1 MLTQKKTP
9 HQRLRITLVGLAA
22 LLVVPMLMTFFAL
35 SPTANA
41 ARAQL
46 SYSPYLTQVKQRAI
60 ALGIGGCIEGRRSKG
75 FGDDLTPQNV
85 ASGDWNI
92 GSNTPSVSGVVD
104 PKDGKFDC
112 KEMTSAA
119 REVFGYN
126 SFTEMFCALKGEWR
140 DNANL
145 DCLSNIDK
153 PEYSGNR
160 WNIPKDRGTYAVEV
174 LEKKAGKSLKFDSA
188 LVNYSMA
195 MAVLLSNQETGCKA
209 EWRGFTSGE
218 DAPSNIK
225 DLIKHELNTRVNV
238 ALTDGTAAEGL
249 FYIPKETRLKPII
262 PLFYS
267 NLEQP
272 YKPPRVSGMTCV
284 EIAKW
289 ASDNA
294 GAAAQLAKTEAANN
308 TSSAVYDALLKKCIE
323 KSGGGVGGAA
333 EQICRQQVDS
343 WMNTCKDKLPSSGAV
358 ASSKEYVKCIAGQS
372 KYDEK
377 EISDA
382 LSGISAD
389 PHAGQSGGDEKKP
402 ECAVKDL
409 GWLIC
414 PVINF
419 LADISDA
426 AFAMIADNFL
436 KIEPDIASGGEVQAA
451 WGIMR
456 NIANGAFIIMF
467 LAIIIS
473 QLTGFGISN
482 YGIKKMLPRLIV
494 AAILVNVSI
503 YVCQIAVDL
512 SNILGY
518 GLRAGIGGIGD
529 EITRANEIF
538 QSGQGR
544 GTWGGFALTILA
556 AGTAG
561 ILALAV
567 LIGAL
572 VSGLVVMA
580 TIAVLLIARKAL
592 IVILIVIS
600 PLAFVA
606 FLLPNTEKFFS
617 KWRSIFVGLLMVFP
631 TIGLLFG
638 GGILAGAIVKAGG
651 GNDTIMQ
658 IVGELIKVLP
668 LIAVWSVLKKAI
680 DVAGA
685 ISQHINN
692 AGGRLSGGAKNWAQ
706 NKYDNSRLG
715 EMEKFRK
722 QRRQRRKALMR
733 AGVWKGDGAIDR
745 IPVIGRNARAR
756 RSKAFNESVFAN
768 NRFLGGDYGIRSA
781 AEGQD
786 AVDDEERKTAERML
800 DYRYNGD
807 AAAALR
813 GAGDNEM
820 LKYVASKKLASTGK
834 HGAQQM
840 YDYLQSGGTISNRRM
855 AESLVSMEQA
865 HAGLFEMGTSA
876 IDQME
881 QHGATTVSFSPQQM
895 AELTAKGLNGL
906 SDEKLARQASG
917 AVKIAGET
925 EFTKGGQRMVG
936 ISPERAGSL
945 LDNKRVNTSISS
957 GTRAEFENIRNGG
970 SRAAEPQE
978 LRVPHDMSGV
988 SAADVKNTI
997 NATTEIHN
1005 ITEAVPSDTP
1015 TGRTF
1020 VAGTGRGPAPPQP
1033 QSPGQTPAN
1042 TQNSRNNRNN
1052 NPPTTS

>member
-1 MLTQKKTP
+1 MLTQKKIL
-9 HQRLRITLVGLAA
+9 HQRIRITLIGLAA
-22 LLVVPMLMTFFAL
+22 LLIIPMLMTFFAL
-35 SPTANA
+35 SPTASA
-41 ARAQL
+41 ARARL
-46 SYSPYLTQVKQRAI
+46 DYSPYLAQVKQRSL
-60 ALGIGGCIEGRRSKG
+60 ALAMGGCIRNGQG
-75 FGDDLTPQNV
+75 FSGNLSSAQV
-85 ASGDWNI
+85 ASGDWGGMI
-92 GSNTPSVSGVVD
+92 VTAVGSVL
-104 PKDGKFDC
+104 DGDDDGLFDC
-112 KEMTSAA
+112 KQVVSAA
-119 REVFGYN
+119 RDAFGYS
-126 SFTEMFCALKGEWR
+126 SFTDMFCALKGEWR

-145 DCLSNIDK
+145 DCISNITK
-153 PEYSGNR
+153 GEYSGDK
-160 WNIPKDRGTYAVEV
+160 WNIPRDRGVYAIQV

-195 MAVLLSNQETGCKA
+195 MATLLSGQKAGCKA
-209 EWRGFTSGE
+209 EWRGYDSGD
-218 DAPSNIK
+218 DAASNDIK
-225 DLIKHELNTRVNV
+225 ADQRNKKIAV
-238 ALTDGTAAEGL
+238 ALTDSTAAYGY
-249 FYIPKETRLKPII
+249 FYLPDAGKKVRM
-262 PLFYS
+262 FYS
-267 NLEQP
+267 ADSP
-272 YKPPRVSGMTCV
+272 YSASGGAKTEMSCA
-284 EIAKW
+284 EIAQL

-294 GAAAQLAKTEAANN
+294 EGAAKSAKTEAADN
-308 TSSAVYDALLKKCIE
+308 TRKAVYDALLKKCIE
-323 KSGGGVGGAA
+323 KNGGGAGGPA
-333 EQICRQQVDS
+333 EQICKQRVDS
-343 WMNTCKDKLPSSGAV
+343 WMNACKDKMPSSGAV
-358 ASSKEYVKCIAGQS
+358 ASSDEYIKCIAKQS
-372 KYDEK
+372 NY
-377 EISDA
+377 SDGELKSA

-389 PHAGQSGGDEKKP
+389 TPSGQSEDDEKKP

-414 PVINF
+414 PVVNF
-419 LADISDA
+419 LADVSDA

-436 KIEPDIASGGEVQAA
+436 KVEPGLASGGEVQAA

-467 LAIIIS
+467 LAIIMS

-482 YGIKKMLPRLIV
+482 YGIKKMLPRLII

-503 YVCQIAVDL
+503 YICQIAVDL

-518 GLRAGIGGIGD
+518 SLRAGIGGIGD

-580 TIAVLLIARKAL
+580 TVAVLLIARKAL

-606 FLLPNTEKFFS
+606 FLLPNTEKLFS

-638 GGILAGAIVKAGG
+638 GGILAGAVVKAGG

-685 ISQHINN
+685 IGQHINN
-692 AGGRLSGGAKNWAQ
+692 AGGSLGGSARNWA
-706 NKYDNSRLG
+706 KDTYDSSRLG
-715 EMEKFRK
+715 EMQKFRK

-733 AGVWKGDGAIDR
+733 AGAWEGTGALDKFW
-745 IPVIGRNARAR
+745 RNRKSR
-756 RSKAFNESVFAN
+756 FSKRFNESALAN

-813 GAGDNEM
+813 GAGDNEI
-820 LKYVASKKLASTGK
+820 LKHIAFKKLESTGK
-834 HGAQQM
+834 RGAEQM
-840 YDYLQSGGTISNRRM
+840 YEYLQGGGTISNRRM
-855 AESLVSMEQA
+855 AETLTRMKDD
-865 HAGLFEMGTSA
+865 HAGLFEMGRTA

-881 QHGATTVSFSPQQM
+881 QGGATSVSFSQQQM
-895 AELTAKGLNGL
+895 AELTAKGVSGL
-906 SDEKLARQASG
+906 SDEKLARQTSSAIK
-917 AVKIAGET
+917 VAGET
-925 EFTKGGQRMVG
+925 EFTKGGQKMVG
-936 ISPERAGSL
+936 VSAERAASV
-945 LDNKRVNTSISS
+945 LDNKRINTSISGS
-957 GTRAEFENIRNGG
+957 ARKELENIRN
-970 SRAAEPQE
+970 SDRVAEPQE
-978 LRVPHDMSGV
+978 LRVPHDMSSV
-988 SAADVKNTI
+988 SAADVKNAI

-1020 VAGTGRGPAPPQP
+1020 VAGTGRRPTPPQP

-1042 TQNSRNNRNN
+1042 NQNSRNNRNN

>member
-9 HQRLRITLVGLAA
+9 HQRIRITLVGLAA

-41 ARAQL
+41 ARARL
-46 SYSPYLTQVKQRAI
+46 DHSPYLTQVKQLLLARAVSR
-60 ALGIGGCIEGRRSKG
+60 CITAGSG
-75 FGDDLTPQNV
+75 FSGNLSAQQV
-85 ASGDWNI
+85 ASGDWG
-92 GSNTPSVSGVVD
+92 GSTTAVVG
-104 PKDGKFDC
+104 PVLDGNNDGQFDC
-112 KEMTSAA
+112 KEVVSAT
-119 REVFGYN
+119 RDTFGYS
-126 SFTEMFCALKGEWR
+126 SFVDMFCALKGEWR

-145 DCLSNIDK
+145 DCISNITK
-153 PEYSGNR
+153 GEYSGDK
-160 WNIPKDRGTYAVEV
+160 WNIPRDRDVYAIQV

-195 MAVLLSNQETGCKA
+195 MAALLSGQNIGCKA
-209 EWRGFTSGE
+209 EWRGYDSGD
-218 DAPSNIK
+218 DAAGKDIK
-225 DLIKHELNTRVNV
+225 ADQRNKKIAI
-238 ALTDGTAAEGL
+238 ALADGTAAYGYY
-249 FYIPKETRLKPII
+249 YIPEFNKKISMFTDAKAPYDSSSLIGTKLSGTRIM
-262 PLFYS
+262 S
-267 NLEQP
+267 
-272 YKPPRVSGMTCV
+272 CA
-284 EIAKW
+284 EIAQW

-294 GAAAQLAKTEAANN
+294 EVAAKSAKTEATDN
-308 TSSAVYDALLKKCIE
+308 TRKAVYDALLKKCIE
-323 KSGGGVGGAA
+323 KNGGGAGGPA
-333 EQICRQQVDS
+333 EQICKQQVDS
-343 WMNTCKDKLPSSGAV
+343 WMNACKDKMPSSGAV
-358 ASSKEYVKCIAGQS
+358 ASSKEYVKCIAEQS
-372 KYDEK
+372 KYDKK

-382 LSGISAD
+382 LSSISAD
-389 PHAGQSGGDEKKP
+389 PPSGQSGGDEKKP

-436 KIEPDIASGGEVQAA
+436 RIEPGLSSGGEVQAA

-482 YGIKKMLPRLIV
+482 YGIKKMLPRLII

-503 YVCQIAVDL
+503 YICQIAVDL

-529 EITRANEIF
+529 EITQANEIF
-538 QSGQGR
+538 RSGQGR
-544 GTWGGFALTILA
+544 GEWGGFALTVLA

-651 GNDTIMQ
+651 GNDMIMQ

-680 DVAGA
+680 DVAGS

-692 AGGRLSGGAKNWAQ
+692 AGGRLGGGAKNWA
-706 NKYDNSRLG
+706 KDTYDNSRLG
-715 EMEKFRK
+715 EMQKFRK

-733 AGVWKGDGAIDR
+733 AGAWKGDGFMDQLW
-745 IPVIGRNARAR
+745 RNRKSQL
-756 RSKAFNESVFAN
+756 SKRFNESALAN

-813 GAGDNEM
+813 DAGDNEV
-820 LKYVASKKLASTGK
+820 LKHIAFKKLESTGK
-834 HGAQQM
+834 HGAEQM
-840 YDYLQSGGTISNRRM
+840 YEYLQGGGTISNRRM
-855 AESLVSMEQA
+855 AETLTRMKDE
-865 HAGLFEMGTSA
+865 HAGLFEMGRTA

-881 QHGATTVSFSPQQM
+881 QDGASSVSFSQQQM
-895 AELTAKGLNGL
+895 AELTAKGVNGL
-906 SDEKLARQASG
+906 SDEKLARQVSS
-917 AVKIAGET
+917 AVKVAGET
-925 EFTKGGQRMVG
+925 EFTKGGQKMVG
-936 ISPERAGSL
+936 VSAKRAASV
-945 LDNKRVNTSISS
+945 LDNKRINTSISGS
-957 GTRAEFENIRNGG
+957 TRKALENIRN
-970 SRAAEPQE
+970 SDRAAEPQE

-988 SAADVKNTI
+988 TANDVKNTI
-997 NATTEIHN
+997 NSTVEINN

-1020 VAGTGRGPAPPQP
+1020 VAGTGRGPAPPRSAPSAPPNNQ
-1033 QSPGQTPAN
+1033 
-1042 TQNSRNNRNN
+1042 NNRNN
-1052 NPPTTS
+1052 NPPAAS

>member
-9 HQRLRITLVGLAA
+9 HRRIRITLVGLAA

-41 ARAQL
+41 ARARL
-46 SYSPYLTQVKQRAI
+46 DYSPYLAQVKQRSL
-60 ALGIGGCIEGRRSKG
+60 ALAMSNCISHRQG
-75 FGDDLTPQNV
+75 FDSGLTPARI
-85 ASGDWNI
+85 ASGDWG
-92 GSNTPSVSGVVD
+92 GSFTTITTVGPVA
-104 PKDGKFDC
+104 DGDDGQFSC
-112 KEMTSAA
+112 KELVSAT
-119 REVFGYN
+119 RDTFGYS
-126 SFTEMFCALKGEWR
+126 SFTDMFCALKGEWR
-140 DNANL
+140 DNAGL
-145 DCLSNIDK
+145 DCISNITK
-153 PEYSGNR
+153 GEYSGGR
-160 WNIPKDRGTYAVEV
+160 WNIPRDRGTYAIQV

-188 LVNYSMA
+188 LVNYSTA
-195 MAVLLSNQETGCKA
+195 MAALLSAQNAGCKA
-209 EWRGFTSGE
+209 EWRGYDSGD
-218 DAPSNIK
+218 DAASNDIK
-225 DLIKHELNTRVNV
+225 ADQRNKKTAV
-238 ALTDGTAAEGL
+238 ALTDSTAAYGY
-249 FYIPKETRLKPII
+249 FYLPDAGKRVRM
-262 PLFYS
+262 FHGADS
-267 NLEQP
+267 P
-272 YKPPRVSGMTCV
+272 YGPSGGAKTEMSCA
-284 EIAKW
+284 EIAQW

-294 GAAAQLAKTEAANN
+294 EAAAKSAKTEAADN
-308 TSSAVYDALLKKCIE
+308 TRKAVYDALLKKCIE
-323 KSGGGVGGAA
+323 KNGGGVGGPA
-333 EQICRQQVDS
+333 EQICKQQVDS
-343 WMNTCKDKLPSSGAV
+343 WMNACKDKMPSSGAV
-358 ASSKEYVKCIAGQS
+358 ASSDEYIKCIAKQS
-372 KYDEK
+372 NY
-377 EISDA
+377 SDGELKSA

-389 PHAGQSGGDEKKP
+389 TPSGQSGGDEKKP

-414 PVINF
+414 PVVNF

-436 KIEPDIASGGEVQAA
+436 KIEPGLASGGEVQAA

-482 YGIKKMLPRLIV
+482 YGIKKMLPRLII

-503 YVCQIAVDL
+503 YICQIAVDL

-518 GLRAGIGGIGD
+518 SLRAGIGGIGD

-580 TIAVLLIARKAL
+580 TVAVLLIARKAL

-606 FLLPNTEKFFS
+606 FLLPNTEKLFS

-638 GGILAGAIVKAGG
+638 GGILAGAVVKAGG

-692 AGGRLSGGAKNWAQ
+692 AGGRLGGGAKNWA
-706 NKYDNSRLG
+706 KDRYANSRLG
-715 EMEKFRK
+715 QMQDFRK
-722 QRRQRRKALMR
+722 KQVARRKQLMR
-733 AGVWKGDGAIDR
+733 AGAWKGSGLMDHIW
-745 IPVIGRNARAR
+745 RNRMSGLNEKFN
-756 RSKAFNESVFAN
+756 RSRLAN
-768 NRFLGGDYGIRSA
+768 NKFLGAGKDVNYGIRSA
-781 AEGQD
+781 AAGQD
-786 AVDDEERKTAERML
+786 AVDKEELEAAEDL
-800 DYRYNGD
+800 LAYQFNGD

-813 GAGDNEM
+813 NAGDNEI
-820 LKYVASKKLASTGK
+820 LKHVAFKKLESTGK
-834 HGAQQM
+834 RGAEQM
-840 YDYLQSGGTISNRRM
+840 YEYLQGGGTISNRRM
-855 AESLVSMEQA
+855 AETLTRMKDD
-865 HAGLFEMGTSA
+865 HAGLFEMGRTA

-881 QHGATTVSFSPQQM
+881 QDGATSVSFSQQQM
-895 AELTAKGLNGL
+895 AELTAKGVSGL
-906 SDEKLARQASG
+906 SDEKLARQTSSAIK
-917 AVKIAGET
+917 VAGET
-925 EFTKGGQRMVG
+925 EFTKGDQKMVG
-936 ISPERAGSL
+936 VSAERAASV
-945 LDNKRVNTSISS
+945 LDNKRINTSISGS
-957 GTRAEFENIRNGG
+957 ARKELENIRN
-970 SRAAEPQE
+970 SNRAAEPQE

-988 SAADVKNTI
+988 TADDVKNAI
-997 NATTEIHN
+997 NSTVEINN

-1020 VAGTGRGPAPPQP
+1020 VAGTGRGPAPPQ
-1033 QSPGQTPAN
+1033 SPPSAPPN
-1042 TQNSRNNRNN
+1042 NQNNRNNRND
-1052 NPPTTS
+1052 NPPAAS

>member
-9 HQRLRITLVGLAA
+9 QQRIRITLVGLAT
-22 LLVVPMLMTFFAL
+22 LLIIPILMTFFAL

-41 ARAQL
+41 ARTPL
-46 SYSPYLTQVKQRAI
+46 DYSPQLTQVKQLLLARAMRMCI
-60 ALGIGGCIEGRRSKG
+60 INGNGGPG
-75 FGDDLTPQNV
+75 FGGNLT
-85 ASGDWNI
+85 AERIARGDWGGNFTTTVGPI
-92 GSNTPSVSGVVD
+92 L
-104 PKDGKFDC
+104 DGDNDGQFDC
-112 KEMTSAA
+112 KEVVSAT
-119 REVFGYN
+119 RDVFGYG
-126 SFTEMFCALKGEWR
+126 SFIDMFCALKGEWR
-140 DNANL
+140 DDANL
-145 DCLSNIDK
+145 DCLSNIGK
-153 PEYSGNR
+153 PEYSGDK
-160 WNIPKDRGTYAVEV
+160 WNIPKDRGVYAIQV
-174 LEKKAGKSLKFDSA
+174 LEKKGGRSLKFDSA
-188 LVNYSMA
+188 LVNYSLA
-195 MAVLLSNQETGCKA
+195 MSILLSGQKLGCKA

-218 DAPSNIK
+218 GAPDNIR
-225 DLIKHELNTRVNV
+225 DLLRGENNRRVNI
-238 ALTDGTAAEGL
+238 ALADGTSAEGL
-249 FYIPKETRLKPII
+249 YYIPNPNKKVGLSSKVESPYDLPDGVKPNM
-262 PLFYS
+262 S
-267 NLEQP
+267 CE
-272 YKPPRVSGMTCV
+272 
-284 EIAKW
+284 EIAAW
-289 ASDNA
+289 ASRSA
-294 GAAAQLAKTEAANN
+294 EGAAQSAKTDSTEN
-308 TSSAVYDALLKKCIE
+308 TRKAIRSALIKRCVQ
-323 KSGGGVGGAA
+323 SRGGGPAQ
-333 EQICRQQVDS
+333 QICESQVDG
-343 WMNTCKDKLPSSGAV
+343 WMNACKDKMPSSGAV
-358 ASSKEYVKCIAGQS
+358 ASSKEYVKCIAEQS

-377 EISDA
+377 EISGA

-389 PHAGQSGGDEKKP
+389 TPSGQSGGDEKKP

-436 KIEPDIASGGEVQAA
+436 RIEPGLSSGGEVQAA

-467 LAIIIS
+467 LAIIVS

-544 GTWGGFALTILA
+544 GEWGGFALTVLA

-580 TIAVLLIARKAL
+580 TVAVLLIARKAL

-651 GNDTIMQ
+651 GNDMIMQ

-680 DVAGA
+680 DVAGS

-692 AGGRLSGGAKNWAQ
+692 AGGRLGGGAKNWA
-706 NKYDNSRLG
+706 KDRYANSRLG
-715 EMEKFRK
+715 QMQDFRK
-722 QRRQRRKALMR
+722 KQVARRKQLMR
-733 AGVWKGDGAIDR
+733 AGAWKGDGLMDHIW
-745 IPVIGRNARAR
+745 RNRMSDLSDKIN
-756 RSKAFNESVFAN
+756 RSRLAN
-768 NRFLGGDYGIRSA
+768 NKILGAGKNVNYGIRSA
-781 AEGQD
+781 AAGQD
-786 AVDDEERKTAERML
+786 AVDKEELEAAEDL
-800 DYRYNGD
+800 LAYQFNGD

-813 GAGDNEM
+813 NAGDNEI
-820 LKYVASKKLASTGK
+820 LKHVAFKKLESTGK
-834 HGAQQM
+834 HGAEQM
-840 YDYLQSGGTISNRRM
+840 YEYLQGGGTISNRRM
-855 AESLVSMEQA
+855 AETLTRMKDD
-865 HAGLFEMGTSA
+865 HAGLFEMGRTA

-881 QHGATTVSFSPQQM
+881 QDGATSVSFSQQQM
-895 AELTAKGLNGL
+895 AELTAKGVNGL
-906 SDEKLARQASG
+906 SDEKLARQASS
-917 AVKIAGET
+917 AIKVAGET
-925 EFTKGGQRMVG
+925 EFTKGGQKMVG
-936 ISPERAGSL
+936 VSADRAASV
-945 LDNKRVNTSISS
+945 LDNKRINTSISGS
-957 GTRAEFENIRNGG
+957 ARRELESIRNNSVGTEEI
-970 SRAAEPQE
+970 RI
-978 LRVPHDMSGV
+978 PHDTAS
-988 SAADVKNTI
+988 SN
-997 NATTEIHN
+997 N
-1005 ITEAVPSDTP
+1005 ITEAIPSDTP
-1015 TGRTF
+1015 MGRTF
-1020 VAGTGRGPAPPQP
+1020 VAGTGRGPAPPQ
-1033 QSPGQTPAN
+1033 SPPSAPPNNQ
-1042 TQNSRNNRNN
+1042 NNRNN
-1052 NPPTTS
+1052 NPPAAS

>member
-1 MLTQKKTP
+1 MLTQKKIP
-9 HQRLRITLVGLAA
+9 HQRIRITLVGLAA

-41 ARAQL
+41 ARARL
-46 SYSPYLTQVKQRAI
+46 DHSPYLAQVKQLLLARAMH
-60 ALGIGGCIEGRRSKG
+60 GCIVGGAG
-75 FGDDLTPQNV
+75 FDGNLTSAKV
-85 ASGDWNI
+85 ASGDWGGAI
-92 GSNTPSVSGVVD
+92 TTTVGPIL
-104 PKDGKFDC
+104 DGDDDGLFDC
-112 KEMTSAA
+112 KQVVSAA
-119 REVFGYN
+119 RNAFGYG
-126 SFTEMFCALKGEWR
+126 SFTDMFCALKGEWR

-145 DCLSNIDK
+145 DCTSNITK
-153 PEYSGNR
+153 GEYSGDK
-160 WNIPKDRGTYAVEV
+160 WNIPRDRGVYAIQV

-195 MAVLLSNQETGCKA
+195 MAALLSGQKIGCKA
-209 EWRGFTSGE
+209 EWRGYDSGD
-218 DAPSNIK
+218 DAASNDIK
-225 DLIKHELNTRVNV
+225 ADQRNKKIAV
-238 ALTDGTAAEGL
+238 ALADGTVAYGYY
-249 FYIPKETRLKPII
+249 YIPNANKSV
-262 PLFYS
+262 PLFS
-267 NLEQP
+267 GAGAP
-272 YKPPRVSGMTCV
+272 YTAPGGIDTKMSCER
-284 EIAKW
+284 IAQW

-294 GAAAQLAKTEAANN
+294 EAAAKSAKTEAADN
-308 TSSAVYDALLKKCIE
+308 TRKAVYDALLKKCIE
-323 KSGGGVGGAA
+323 KSGGGAGGPA
-333 EQICRQQVDS
+333 EQICKQQVDS
-343 WMNTCKDKLPSSGAV
+343 WMSACKDKLPSSGAV
-358 ASSKEYVKCIAGQS
+358 ASSEEYVECIVKQS
-372 KYDEK
+372 NYSKDEIK
-377 EISDA
+377 GA

-389 PHAGQSGGDEKKP
+389 TPSGQSGGDEKKP

-414 PVINF
+414 PVVNF
-419 LADISDA
+419 LSDISDA

-436 KIEPDIASGGEVQAA
+436 KIEPDLASGGEVQAA

-503 YVCQIAVDL
+503 YICQIAVDL

-544 GTWGGFALTILA
+544 GTWGGFALTVLA

-651 GNDTIMQ
+651 GNDMIMQ

-680 DVAGA
+680 DVAGS

-692 AGGRLSGGAKNWAQ
+692 AGGRLGGGAKNWA
-706 NKYDNSRLG
+706 KDTYDNSRLG
-715 EMEKFRK
+715 EMQKFRK

-733 AGVWKGDGAIDR
+733 AGAWKGDGFMDQLW
-745 IPVIGRNARAR
+745 RNRKSQL
-756 RSKAFNESVFAN
+756 SKRFNESALAN

-813 GAGDNEM
+813 DAGDNEV
-820 LKYVASKKLASTGK
+820 LKHIAFKKLESTGK
-834 HGAQQM
+834 HGAEQM
-840 YDYLQSGGTISNRRM
+840 YEYLQGGGTISNRRM
-855 AESLVSMEQA
+855 AETLTRMKDE
-865 HAGLFEMGTSA
+865 HAGLFEMGRTA

-881 QHGATTVSFSPQQM
+881 QDGASSVSFSQQQM
-895 AELTAKGLNGL
+895 AELTAKGVNGL
-906 SDEKLARQASG
+906 SDEKLARQVSS
-917 AVKIAGET
+917 AVKVAGET
-925 EFTKGGQRMVG
+925 EFTKGGQKMVG
-936 ISPERAGSL
+936 VSAKRAASV
-945 LDNKRVNTSISS
+945 LDNKRINTSISGS
-957 GTRAEFENIRNGG
+957 TRKALENIRN
-970 SRAAEPQE
+970 SDRAAEPQE

-997 NATTEIHN
+997 NATTEINN

-1015 TGRTF
+1015 MGRTF
-1020 VAGTGRGPAPPQP
+1020 VAGTGRGPAPPRSAPSAPPNNQ
-1033 QSPGQTPAN
+1033 
-1042 TQNSRNNRNN
+1042 NNRNN
-1052 NPPTTS
+1052 NPPAAS

>member
-41 ARAQL
+41 ARARL
-46 SYSPYLTQVKQRAI
+46 DYSPYLAQVKQRSL
-60 ALGIGGCIEGRRSKG
+60 ALAMSNCISHRQG
-75 FGDDLTPQNV
+75 FDSGLTPARI
-85 ASGDWNI
+85 ASGDWG
-92 GSNTPSVSGVVD
+92 GSFTTITTVGPVA
-104 PKDGKFDC
+104 DGDDGQFSC
-112 KEMTSAA
+112 KELVSAT
-119 REVFGYN
+119 RDTFGYS
-126 SFTEMFCALKGEWR
+126 SFTDMFCALKGEWR
-140 DNANL
+140 DNAGL
-145 DCLSNIDK
+145 DCISNITK
-153 PEYSGNR
+153 GEYSGGR
-160 WNIPKDRGTYAVEV
+160 WNIPRDRGTYAIQV

-188 LVNYSMA
+188 LVNYSTA
-195 MAVLLSNQETGCKA
+195 MAALLSAQNAGCKA
-209 EWRGFTSGE
+209 EWRGYDSGD
-218 DAPSNIK
+218 DAASNDIK
-225 DLIKHELNTRVNV
+225 ADQRNKKTAV
-238 ALTDGTAAEGL
+238 ALTDSTAAYGY
-249 FYIPKETRLKPII
+249 FYLPDAGKRVRM
-262 PLFYS
+262 FHGADS
-267 NLEQP
+267 P
-272 YKPPRVSGMTCV
+272 YGPSGGAKTEMSCA
-284 EIAKW
+284 EIAQW

-294 GAAAQLAKTEAANN
+294 EAAAKSAKTEAADN
-308 TSSAVYDALLKKCIE
+308 TRKAVYDALLKKCIE
-323 KSGGGVGGAA
+323 KNGGGVGGPA
-333 EQICRQQVDS
+333 EQICKQQVDS
-343 WMNTCKDKLPSSGAV
+343 WMNACKDKMPSSGAV
-358 ASSKEYVKCIAGQS
+358 ASSDEYIKCIAKQS
-372 KYDEK
+372 NYFDGELK
-377 EISDA
+377 SA

-389 PHAGQSGGDEKKP
+389 TPSGQSGGDEKKP

-414 PVINF
+414 PVVNF

-436 KIEPDIASGGEVQAA
+436 KIEPGLASGGEVQAA

-482 YGIKKMLPRLIV
+482 YGIKKMLPRLII

-503 YVCQIAVDL
+503 YICQIAVDL

-518 GLRAGIGGIGD
+518 SLRAGIGGIGD

-580 TIAVLLIARKAL
+580 TVAVLLIARKAL

-606 FLLPNTEKFFS
+606 FLLPNTEKLFS

-638 GGILAGAIVKAGG
+638 GGILAGAVVKAGG

-692 AGGRLSGGAKNWAQ
+692 AGGRLGGGAKNWA
-706 NKYDNSRLG
+706 KDRYANSRLG
-715 EMEKFRK
+715 QMQDFRK
-722 QRRQRRKALMR
+722 KQVARRKQLMR
-733 AGVWKGDGAIDR
+733 AGAWKGSGLMDHIW
-745 IPVIGRNARAR
+745 RNRMSGLNEKFN
-756 RSKAFNESVFAN
+756 RSRLAN
-768 NRFLGGDYGIRSA
+768 NKFLGAGKDVNYGIRSA
-781 AEGQD
+781 AAGQD
-786 AVDDEERKTAERML
+786 AVDKEELEAAEDL
-800 DYRYNGD
+800 LAYQFNGD

-813 GAGDNEM
+813 NAGDNEI
-820 LKYVASKKLASTGK
+820 LKHVAFKKLESTGK
-834 HGAQQM
+834 RGAEQM
-840 YDYLQSGGTISNRRM
+840 YEYLQGGGTISNRRM
-855 AESLVSMEQA
+855 AETLTRMKDD
-865 HAGLFEMGTSA
+865 HAGLFEMGRTA

-881 QHGATTVSFSPQQM
+881 QDGATSVSFSQQQM
-895 AELTAKGLNGL
+895 AELTAKGVNGL
-906 SDEKLARQASG
+906 SDEKLARQTSSAIK
-917 AVKIAGET
+917 VAGET
-925 EFTKGGQRMVG
+925 EFTKGDHKMVG
-936 ISPERAGSL
+936 VSAERAASV
-945 LDNKRVNTSISS
+945 LDNKRINTSISGS
-957 GTRAEFENIRNGG
+957 ARKELENIRN
-970 SRAAEPQE
+970 SDRVAEPQE

-988 SAADVKNTI
+988 TADDVKNAI
-997 NATTEIHN
+997 NSTVEINN

-1020 VAGTGRGPAPPQP
+1020 VAGTGRGPAPPQ
-1033 QSPGQTPAN
+1033 SPPSAPPN
-1042 TQNSRNNRNN
+1042 NQNNRDNRNN
-1052 NPPTTS
+1052 NPPAAS

>member
-9 HQRLRITLVGLAA
+9 HQRIRITLVGLAA

-41 ARAQL
+41 ARARL
-46 SYSPYLTQVKQRAI
+46 DHSPYLAQVKQLLLARAMH
-60 ALGIGGCIEGRRSKG
+60 GCIVGGAG
-75 FGDDLTPQNV
+75 FDGNLTSAKV
-85 ASGDWNI
+85 ASGDWGGAI
-92 GSNTPSVSGVVD
+92 TTTVGPIL
-104 PKDGKFDC
+104 DGDDDGLFDC
-112 KEMTSAA
+112 KQVVSAA
-119 REVFGYN
+119 RNAFGYG
-126 SFTEMFCALKGEWR
+126 SFTDMFCALKGEWR

-145 DCLSNIDK
+145 DCTSNITK
-153 PEYSGNR
+153 GEYSGDK
-160 WNIPKDRGTYAVEV
+160 WNIPRDRGVYAIQV

-195 MAVLLSNQETGCKA
+195 MAALLSGQKIGCKA
-209 EWRGFTSGE
+209 EWRGYDSGD
-218 DAPSNIK
+218 DAASNDIK
-225 DLIKHELNTRVNV
+225 ADQRNKKIAV
-238 ALTDGTAAEGL
+238 ALADGTVAYGYY
-249 FYIPKETRLKPII
+249 YIPDANKSV
-262 PLFYS
+262 PLFS
-267 NLEQP
+267 GAGAP
-272 YKPPRVSGMTCV
+272 YTAPGGIDTKMSCGR
-284 EIAKW
+284 IAQW

-294 GAAAQLAKTEAANN
+294 EAAAKSAKTEAADN
-308 TSSAVYDALLKKCIE
+308 TRKAIYDALLKKCIE
-323 KSGGGVGGAA
+323 KSGGGAGGPA
-333 EQICRQQVDS
+333 EQICKQQVDS
-343 WMNTCKDKLPSSGAV
+343 WMSACKDKLPSSGAV
-358 ASSKEYVKCIAGQS
+358 ASSEEYVKCIAEQS
-372 KYDEK
+372 KYKDK

-389 PHAGQSGGDEKKP
+389 TPSGQSGGDEKKP

-414 PVINF
+414 PVVNF
-419 LADISDA
+419 LSDISDA

-436 KIEPDIASGGEVQAA
+436 KIEPDLASGSEVQAA

-503 YVCQIAVDL
+503 YICQIAVDL

-544 GTWGGFALTILA
+544 GTWGGFALTVLA

-651 GNDTIMQ
+651 ENDMIMQ

-680 DVAGA
+680 DVAGS
-685 ISQHINN
+685 IGQHINN
-692 AGGRLSGGAKNWAQ
+692 AGGRLGGGAKNWA
-706 NKYDNSRLG
+706 KDTYDNSRLG
-715 EMEKFRK
+715 EMQKFRK

-733 AGVWKGDGAIDR
+733 AGAWKGDGFMDQLW
-745 IPVIGRNARAR
+745 RNRKSQL
-756 RSKAFNESVFAN
+756 SKRFNESALAN

-813 GAGDNEM
+813 DAGDNEV
-820 LKYVASKKLASTGK
+820 LKHIAFKKLESTGK
-834 HGAQQM
+834 HGAEQM
-840 YDYLQSGGTISNRRM
+840 YEYLQGGGTISNRRM
-855 AESLVSMEQA
+855 AETLTRMKDE
-865 HAGLFEMGTSA
+865 HAGLFEMGRTA

-881 QHGATTVSFSPQQM
+881 QDGASSVSFSQQQM
-895 AELTAKGLNGL
+895 AELTAKGVNGL
-906 SDEKLARQASG
+906 SDEKLARQVSS
-917 AVKIAGET
+917 AVKVAGET
-925 EFTKGGQRMVG
+925 EFTKGGQKMVG
-936 ISPERAGSL
+936 VSAKRAASV
-945 LDNKRVNTSISS
+945 LDNKRINTSISGS
-957 GTRAEFENIRNGG
+957 TRKALENIRN
-970 SRAAEPQE
+970 SDRAAEPQE

-988 SAADVKNTI
+988 TANDVKNTI
-997 NATTEIHN
+997 NSTVEINN

-1020 VAGTGRGPAPPQP
+1020 VAGTGRGPAPPRSAPSAPPNNQ
-1033 QSPGQTPAN
+1033 
-1042 TQNSRNNRNN
+1042 NNRNN
-1052 NPPTTS
+1052 NPPAAS

>member
-544 GTWGGFALTILA
+544 GTWGGFALTVLA

-651 GNDTIMQ
+651 GNDMIMQ

-680 DVAGA
+680 DVAGS

-692 AGGRLSGGAKNWAQ
+692 AGGRLGGGAKNWA
-706 NKYDNSRLG
+706 KDRYANSRLG
-715 EMEKFRK
+715 QMQDFRK
-722 QRRQRRKALMR
+722 KQIARRKQLIR
-733 AGVWKGDGAIDR
+733 AGAWKGDGLIDH
-745 IPVIGRNARAR
+745 IWRNRM
-756 RSKAFNESVFAN
+756 SDISDKINKSGLTN
-768 NRFLGGDYGIRSA
+768 NRWVGGDLGRRLA

-786 AVDDEERKTAERML
+786 AVDDEERNTAQRLL
-800 DYRYNGD
+800 DYQYDGD

-813 GAGDNEM
+813 GAGNNEA
-820 LKYVASKKLASTGK
+820 LKHLAFKKLESTGK
-834 HGAQQM
+834 HGADQM
-840 YDYLQSGGTISNRRM
+840 YEYLQNGGTISNRRM
-855 AESLVSMEQA
+855 AETLTRMKDD
-865 HAGLFEMGTSA
+865 HAGLFEMGRTA

-881 QHGATTVSFSPQQM
+881 QDGATSVSFSQQQM
-895 AELTAKGLNGL
+895 AELTAKGVNGL
-906 SDEKLARQASG
+906 SDEKLARQASS
-917 AVKIAGET
+917 AIKVAGET

-936 ISPERAGSL
+936 ISADRAASV
-945 LDNKRVNTSISS
+945 LDNKRINTSISGS
-957 GTRAEFENIRNGG
+957 ARRELESIRNNSVGTEEI
-970 SRAAEPQE
+970 RI
-978 LRVPHDMSGV
+978 PHDTAS
-988 SAADVKNTI
+988 SN
-997 NATTEIHN
+997 N
-1005 ITEAVPSDTP
+1005 ITEAIPSDTP
-1015 TGRTF
+1015 MGRTF
-1020 VAGTGRGPAPPQP
+1020 VAGTVRGPAPPQ
-1033 QSPGQTPAN
+1033 SPPSAPPN
-1042 TQNSRNNRNN
+1042 NQNNRNNRNS
-1052 NPPTTS
+1052 NPPAAS

>member
-9 HQRLRITLVGLAA
+9 HQRIRITLVGLAA
-22 LLVVPMLMTFFAL
+22 LLIIPMLMTFFVL

-41 ARAQL
+41 ARARL
-46 SYSPYLTQVKQRAI
+46 DYSPYLTQVKQLVLARAMH
-60 ALGIGGCIEGRRSKG
+60 GCIANNPG
-75 FGDDLTPQNV
+75 FSGNLTSAKVAGGDWGGFMATTVGPILDGDDGL
-85 ASGDWNI
+85 
-92 GSNTPSVSGVVD
+92 
-104 PKDGKFDC
+104 FDC
-112 KEMTSAA
+112 KEVVSAA
-119 REVFGYN
+119 RDIFGYG
-126 SFTEMFCALKGEWR
+126 SFTDMFCALKGEWR

-145 DCLSNIDK
+145 DCISNITK
-153 PEYSGNR
+153 GEYSGDK
-160 WNIPKDRGTYAVEV
+160 WNIPRDRGIYAIQV

-188 LVNYSMA
+188 VVNYSMA
-195 MAVLLSNQETGCKA
+195 MATLLSGQNAGCKA
-209 EWRGFTSGE
+209 EWRGYDNGD
-218 DAPSNIK
+218 DAASNDIK
-225 DLIKHELNTRVNV
+225 ADQRNKKIAI
-238 ALTDGTAAEGL
+238 ALTDSTTADGYFYLPEANKKIRMFYWAGSPYSPSGGAKTEMSCAEVA
-249 FYIPKETRLKPII
+249 
-262 PLFYS
+262 
-267 NLEQP
+267 Q
-272 YKPPRVSGMTCV
+272 
-284 EIAKW
+284 W
-289 ASDNA
+289 ASDSA
-294 GAAAQLAKTEAANN
+294 DGAAKSAKTEAARN
-308 TSSAVYDALLKKCIE
+308 TGSAVYDALFKKCLE
-323 KSGGGVGGAA
+323 KTGVGAGGAA
-333 EQICRQQVDS
+333 ERICRSQVES
-343 WMNTCKDKLPSSGAV
+343 WMSACKDKMPSSGAV
-358 ASSKEYVKCIAGQS
+358 ASSEEYLKCIAKQS
-372 KYDEK
+372 NYSEDELK
-377 EISDA
+377 SA
-382 LSGISAD
+382 LSNVSAD
-389 PHAGQSGGDEKKP
+389 PPTAQNKSDEKKP

-414 PVINF
+414 PVVNF

-436 KIEPDIASGGEVQAA
+436 KIEPGIASGGEVQAA

-482 YGIKKMLPRLIV
+482 YGIKKMLPRLII
-494 AAILVNVSI
+494 AAILVNLSI
-503 YVCQIAVDL
+503 YICQIAVDL

-518 GLRAGIGGIGD
+518 GLRAGLGNVGD
-529 EITRANEIF
+529 EIARANEIF

-680 DVAGA
+680 DVAGS

-692 AGGRLSGGAKNWAQ
+692 AGGRLSGGARNWA
-706 NKYDNSRLG
+706 KGAYDNSRLG
-715 EMEKFRK
+715 EMQKFRK

-733 AGVWKGDGAIDR
+733 AGAWEGTGALDR
-745 IPVIGRNARAR
+745 LWRNRKSR
-756 RSKAFNESVFAN
+756 LSKRFNESVLAN

-813 GAGDNEM
+813 NAGDNEM

-840 YDYLQSGGTISNRRM
+840 YDYLQSGGTISTRRM
-855 AESLVSMEQA
+855 AESLVSMEQY

-925 EFTKGGQRMVG
+925 EFTKGDQRMVG

-957 GTRAEFENIRNGG
+957 STRAEFENIRNGG
-970 SRAAEPQE
+970 GRAAEPQE
-978 LRVPHDMSGV
+978 LRVPHDMGGV
-988 SAADVKNTI
+988 SAADVKNAI

-1020 VAGTGRGPAPPQP
+1020 VAGTGKEPAPPQP

-1042 TQNSRNNRNN
+1042 NQNNRNNRNP

>member
-9 HQRLRITLVGLAA
+9 HQRIRITLVGLAA

-41 ARAQL
+41 ARARL
-46 SYSPYLTQVKQRAI
+46 DHSPYLAQVKQLLLARAMH
-60 ALGIGGCIEGRRSKG
+60 GCIVGGAG
-75 FGDDLTPQNV
+75 FDGNLTSAKV
-85 ASGDWNI
+85 ASGDWGGAI
-92 GSNTPSVSGVVD
+92 TTTVGPIL
-104 PKDGKFDC
+104 DGDDDGLFDC
-112 KEMTSAA
+112 KQVVSAA
-119 REVFGYN
+119 RNAFGYG
-126 SFTEMFCALKGEWR
+126 SFTDMFCALKGEWR

-145 DCLSNIDK
+145 DCTSNITK
-153 PEYSGNR
+153 GEYSGDK
-160 WNIPKDRGTYAVEV
+160 WNIPRDRGVYAIQV

-195 MAVLLSNQETGCKA
+195 MAALLSGQKIGCKA
-209 EWRGFTSGE
+209 EWRGYDSGD
-218 DAPSNIK
+218 DAASNDIK
-225 DLIKHELNTRVNV
+225 ADQRNKKIAV
-238 ALTDGTAAEGL
+238 ALADGTVAYGYY
-249 FYIPKETRLKPII
+249 YIPDANKSV
-262 PLFYS
+262 PLFS
-267 NLEQP
+267 GAGAP
-272 YKPPRVSGMTCV
+272 YTAPGGIDTKMSCGR
-284 EIAKW
+284 IAQW

-294 GAAAQLAKTEAANN
+294 EAAAKSAKTEAADN
-308 TSSAVYDALLKKCIE
+308 TRKTVYDALLKKCIE
-323 KSGGGVGGAA
+323 KSGGGAGGPA
-333 EQICRQQVDS
+333 EQICKQQVDS
-343 WMNTCKDKLPSSGAV
+343 WMSACKDKLPSSGAV
-358 ASSKEYVKCIAGQS
+358 ASSEEYVECIVKQS
-372 KYDEK
+372 NYSKDEIK
-377 EISDA
+377 GA

-389 PHAGQSGGDEKKP
+389 TPSGQSGGDEKKP

-414 PVINF
+414 PVVNF
-419 LADISDA
+419 LSDISDA

-436 KIEPDIASGGEVQAA
+436 KIEPDLASGSEVQAA

-503 YVCQIAVDL
+503 YICQIAVDL

-544 GTWGGFALTILA
+544 GTWGGFALTVLA

-651 GNDTIMQ
+651 GNDMIMQ

-680 DVAGA
+680 DVAGS

-692 AGGRLSGGAKNWAQ
+692 AGGRLGGLGGSAKNWA
-706 NKYDNSRLG
+706 KDRYANSRLG
-715 EMEKFRK
+715 QMQDFRK
-722 QRRQRRKALMR
+722 KQIARRKKLIR
-733 AGVWKGDGAIDR
+733 AGAWKGSGVLDKMR
-745 IPVIGRNARAR
+745 WIGRNASAE
-756 RSKAFNESVFAN
+756 RSKALNESDLTN
-768 NRFLGGDYGIRSA
+768 NRWIGGDLGRRLA

-786 AVDDEERKTAERML
+786 AVDDEERETAKRML
-800 DYRYNGD
+800 DYQYNGD

-855 AESLVSMEQA
+855 AETLTDMQEY
-865 HAGLFEMGTSA
+865 HAGLFEMGTNA

-881 QHGATTVSFSPQQM
+881 QHGVNSVSFSQRQM
-895 AELTAKGLNGL
+895 AELTAQGLNGL

-936 ISPERAGSL
+936 ISAERAASL
-945 LDNKRVNTSISS
+945 LDNKRVNTSISGS
-957 GTRAEFENIRNGG
+957 TRAEFENIRNGG
-970 SRAAEPQE
+970 TGTNEIRI
-978 LRVPHDMSGV
+978 PHDTAPS
-988 SAADVKNTI
+988 N
-997 NATTEIHN
+997 N
-1005 ITEAVPSDTP
+1005 ITEAIPSDTP

-1020 VAGTGRGPAPPQP
+1020 VAGTGRGPAPPQ
-1033 QSPGQTPAN
+1033 SPPSAPPNNQ
-1042 TQNSRNNRNN
+1042 NNRNN
-1052 NPPTTS
+1052 NPPAAS

>member
-9 HQRLRITLVGLAA
+9 HQRIRITLVGLAA

-41 ARAQL
+41 ARARL
-46 SYSPYLTQVKQRAI
+46 DHSPYLAQVKQLLLARAMH
-60 ALGIGGCIEGRRSKG
+60 GCIVGSTG
-75 FGDDLTPQNV
+75 FDGNLTSAKV
-85 ASGDWNI
+85 ASGDWGGI
-92 GSNTPSVSGVVD
+92 ITTTVGPIL
-104 PKDGKFDC
+104 DGDDDGLFDC
-112 KEMTSAA
+112 KQVVPAA
-119 REVFGYN
+119 RNAFGYS
-126 SFTEMFCALKGEWR
+126 SFTDMFCALKGEWR

-145 DCLSNIDK
+145 DCTSNITK
-153 PEYSGNR
+153 GEYSGGK
-160 WNIPKDRGTYAVEV
+160 WNIPRDRGVYAIQV

-195 MAVLLSNQETGCKA
+195 MAALLSGQKIGCKA
-209 EWRGFTSGE
+209 EWRGYDSGD
-218 DAPSNIK
+218 DAASNDIK
-225 DLIKHELNTRVNV
+225 ADQRNKKIAV
-238 ALTDGTAAEGL
+238 ALADGTVAYGYY
-249 FYIPKETRLKPII
+249 YIPNANKSV
-262 PLFYS
+262 PLFS
-267 NLEQP
+267 GAGAP
-272 YKPPRVSGMTCV
+272 YTAPGGIDTKMSCER
-284 EIAKW
+284 IAQW

-294 GAAAQLAKTEAANN
+294 EAAAKSAKTEAADN
-308 TSSAVYDALLKKCIE
+308 TRKAVYDALLKKCIE
-323 KSGGGVGGAA
+323 KSGGGAGGPA
-333 EQICRQQVDS
+333 EQICKQQVDS
-343 WMNTCKDKLPSSGAV
+343 WMNACKDKMPSSGAV
-358 ASSKEYVKCIAGQS
+358 ASSKEYVKCIAEQS

-382 LSGISAD
+382 LSSISAD
-389 PHAGQSGGDEKKP
+389 PPSGQSGGDEKKP

-436 KIEPDIASGGEVQAA
+436 RIEPGLSSGGEVQAA

-482 YGIKKMLPRLIV
+482 YGIKKMLPRLII

-503 YVCQIAVDL
+503 YICQIAVDL

-544 GTWGGFALTILA
+544 GTWGGFALTVLA

-651 GNDTIMQ
+651 ENDMIMQ

-680 DVAGA
+680 DVAGS

-692 AGGRLSGGAKNWAQ
+692 AGGRLGGGAKNWA
-706 NKYDNSRLG
+706 KDRYANSRLG
-715 EMEKFRK
+715 QMQDFRK
-722 QRRQRRKALMR
+722 KQIARRKQLIR
-733 AGVWKGDGAIDR
+733 AGAWKGDGLIDH
-745 IPVIGRNARAR
+745 IWRNRM
-756 RSKAFNESVFAN
+756 SDISDKINKSGLTN
-768 NRFLGGDYGIRSA
+768 NRWVGGDLGRRLA

-786 AVDDEERKTAERML
+786 AVDDEERNTAQRLL
-800 DYRYNGD
+800 DYQYDGD

-813 GAGDNEM
+813 GAGNNEA
-820 LKYVASKKLASTGK
+820 LKHLAFKKLESTGK
-834 HGAQQM
+834 HGADQM
-840 YDYLQSGGTISNRRM
+840 YEYLQNGGTISNRRM
-855 AESLVSMEQA
+855 AETLTRMKDD
-865 HAGLFEMGTSA
+865 HAGLFEMGRTA

-881 QHGATTVSFSPQQM
+881 QDGATSVSFSQQQM
-895 AELTAKGLNGL
+895 AELTAKGVNGL
-906 SDEKLARQASG
+906 SDEKLARQASS
-917 AVKIAGET
+917 AIKVAGET

-936 ISPERAGSL
+936 ISADRAASV
-945 LDNKRVNTSISS
+945 LDNKRINTSISGS
-957 GTRAEFENIRNGG
+957 ARRELESIRNNSVGTEEI
-970 SRAAEPQE
+970 RI
-978 LRVPHDMSGV
+978 PHDTAS
-988 SAADVKNTI
+988 SN
-997 NATTEIHN
+997 N
-1005 ITEAVPSDTP
+1005 ITEAIPSDTP

-1020 VAGTGRGPAPPQP
+1020 VAGTGRGPAPPQ
-1033 QSPGQTPAN
+1033 SPPSAPPN
-1042 TQNSRNNRNN
+1042 NQNNRNNRNN
-1052 NPPTTS
+1052 NPPAAS

>member
-1 MLTQKKTP
+1 MLTQKKTT
-9 HQRLRITLVGLAA
+9 HQRIRITLVGLAA

-41 ARAQL
+41 ARARL
-46 SYSPYLTQVKQRAI
+46 DHSPYLAQVKQLLLARAMH
-60 ALGIGGCIEGRRSKG
+60 GCIVGGAG
-75 FGDDLTPQNV
+75 FDGNLTSAKV
-85 ASGDWNI
+85 ASGDWGGAI
-92 GSNTPSVSGVVD
+92 TTTVGPIL
-104 PKDGKFDC
+104 DGDDDGLFDC
-112 KEMTSAA
+112 KQVVSAA
-119 REVFGYN
+119 RNAFGYG
-126 SFTEMFCALKGEWR
+126 SFTDMFCALKGEWR

-145 DCLSNIDK
+145 DCTSNITK
-153 PEYSGNR
+153 GEYSGDK
-160 WNIPKDRGTYAVEV
+160 WNIPRDRGVYAIQV

-195 MAVLLSNQETGCKA
+195 MAALLSGQKIGCKA
-209 EWRGFTSGE
+209 EWRGYDSGD
-218 DAPSNIK
+218 DAASNDIK
-225 DLIKHELNTRVNV
+225 ADQRNKKIAV
-238 ALTDGTAAEGL
+238 ALADGTVAYGYY
-249 FYIPKETRLKPII
+249 YIPNANKSV
-262 PLFYS
+262 PLFS
-267 NLEQP
+267 GAGAP
-272 YKPPRVSGMTCV
+272 YTAPGGIDTKMSCER
-284 EIAKW
+284 IAQW

-294 GAAAQLAKTEAANN
+294 EAAAKSAKTEAADN
-308 TSSAVYDALLKKCIE
+308 TRKAVYDTLLKKCIE
-323 KSGGGVGGAA
+323 KNGGGAGGPA
-333 EQICRQQVDS
+333 EQICKQQVDS
-343 WMNTCKDKLPSSGAV
+343 WMNACKDKLPSSGAV
-358 ASSKEYVKCIAGQS
+358 ASSEEYVTCIATTSGYN
-372 KYDEK
+372 KK

-389 PHAGQSGGDEKKP
+389 TPSGQSGGDEKKP

-414 PVINF
+414 PVVNF
-419 LADISDA
+419 LSDISDA

-436 KIEPDIASGGEVQAA
+436 KIEPDLASGGEVQAA

-503 YVCQIAVDL
+503 YICQIAVDL

-529 EITRANEIF
+529 EITLF

-544 GTWGGFALTILA
+544 GTWGGFALTVLA

-651 GNDTIMQ
+651 GNDMIMQ

-680 DVAGA
+680 DVAGS

-692 AGGRLSGGAKNWAQ
+692 AGGRLGGGAKNWA
-706 NKYDNSRLG
+706 KDRYANSRLG
-715 EMEKFRK
+715 QMQDFRK
-722 QRRQRRKALMR
+722 KQVARRKQLMR
-733 AGVWKGDGAIDR
+733 AGAWKGSGLMDHIW
-745 IPVIGRNARAR
+745 RNRMSGLNEKFN
-756 RSKAFNESVFAN
+756 RSRLAN
-768 NRFLGGDYGIRSA
+768 NKFLGAGKDVNYGIRSA
-781 AEGQD
+781 AAGQD
-786 AVDDEERKTAERML
+786 AVDKEELEAAEDL
-800 DYRYNGD
+800 LAYQFNGD

-813 GAGDNEM
+813 NAGDNEI
-820 LKYVASKKLASTGK
+820 LKHVAFKKLESTGK
-834 HGAQQM
+834 HGAEQM
-840 YDYLQSGGTISNRRM
+840 YEYLQGGGTISNRRM
-855 AESLVSMEQA
+855 AETLTRMKDD
-865 HAGLFEMGTSA
+865 HAGLFEMGRTA

-881 QHGATTVSFSPQQM
+881 QDGASSVSFSQQQM
-895 AELTAKGLNGL
+895 AELTAKGVNGL
-906 SDEKLARQASG
+906 SDEKLARQASS
-917 AVKIAGET
+917 AIKVAGET

-936 ISPERAGSL
+936 ISADRAASV
-945 LDNKRVNTSISS
+945 LDNKRVNTSISGS
-957 GTRAEFENIRNGG
+957 ARRELESIRNNSVGTEEI
-970 SRAAEPQE
+970 RI
-978 LRVPHDMSGV
+978 PHDTAS
-988 SAADVKNTI
+988 SN
-997 NATTEIHN
+997 N
-1005 ITEAVPSDTP
+1005 ITEAIPSDTP
-1015 TGRTF
+1015 MGRTF
-1020 VAGTGRGPAPPQP
+1020 VAGTGRGPAPPQ
-1033 QSPGQTPAN
+1033 SPPSAPPNNQ
-1042 TQNSRNNRNN
+1042 NNRNN
-1052 NPPTTS
+1052 NPPAAS